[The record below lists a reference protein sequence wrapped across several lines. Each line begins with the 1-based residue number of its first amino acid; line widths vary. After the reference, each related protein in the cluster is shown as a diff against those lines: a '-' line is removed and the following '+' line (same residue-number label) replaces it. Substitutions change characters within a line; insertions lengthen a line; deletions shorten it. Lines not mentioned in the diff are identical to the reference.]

1 MNGSRSGSDEEKIS
15 NDYNSFEK
23 TNETP
28 NYFKILMKSFEERN
42 NNESKSNE
50 DELEEKSYPIKKIGS
65 SPNLSGIYSKKSLKE
80 NEDKSQEEE
89 KGRLS
94 CKSLFSSINELLN
107 QKIFFEEE
115 ENESQDFNLID
126 MKELRKYIKMFF
138 DCYFILKKENKNK
151 KLNKKEN
158 IIQRKEGQIKECN
171 SNIGKK
177 FELENRINEQ
187 KFILDNLKESEEQK
201 IKNDDL
207 EKYNNNLGKEV
218 SEQNIILSP
227 SEKELKN
234 ALKKKEEKEA
244 KNRIK
249 NKNISI
255 ELKEKKKHQ

>member
-115 ENESQDFNLID
+115 ENESQDFNHID
-126 MKELRKYIKMFF
+126 MKQLRKSIEIFIKCYILFW
-138 DCYFILKKENKNK
+138 
-151 KLNKKEN
+151 
-158 IIQRKEGQIKECN
+158 
-171 SNIGKK
+171 
-177 FELENRINEQ
+177 
-187 KFILDNLKESEEQK
+187 
-201 IKNDDL
+201 
-207 EKYNNNLGKEV
+207 
-218 SEQNIILSP
+218 
-227 SEKELKN
+227 
-234 ALKKKEEKEA
+234 KKKIRT
-244 KNRIK
+244 KN
-249 NKNISI
+249 
-255 ELKEKKKHQ
+255 